1 MTSHTYP
8 HYNEGKYVNV
18 IAASVNNIVDESLRI
33 EKETIH
39 LANG

>member
-1 MTSHTYP
+1 MTSHTYH

-18 IAASVNNIVDESLRI
+18 NAASVNNIVDESMYI